1 MYAEHMPVIRDF
13 MRASPENFRRGV
25 IFVVLSIRQ
34 PITFVPDAMADVE
47 TNGIGSRAIWGHKL
61 DAFEYLADD
70 ARLEYLYAKVMHFAA
85 HNATA
90 DAIEA
95 LLEVPGLGIVKAAFV
110 AQLMGFDVACL
121 DSRNVKREKRNPR
134 AFRTDGKPPH
144 KLRHKIKRYLAETHG
159 KAEDYWNAWCEDVA
173 RVYDMTPEEISA
185 LHLCITERK
194 QFDLEETF

>member
-34 PITFVPDAMADVE
+34 PITFVPDAMIECEDR
-47 TNGIGSRAIWGHKL
+47 GISARCIWGHKI
-61 DAFEYLADD
+61 DAFEFLADPVK
-70 ARLEYLYAKVMHFAA
+70 LNNLWSQVC
-85 HNATA
+85 ATQDSA
-90 DAIEA
+90 TAIEA
-95 LLEVPGLGIVKAAFV
+95 LLHVPGLGIVKAAFV
-110 AQLMGFDVACL
+110 CQLMGFDVACL

-134 AFRTDGKPPH
+134 AFRTDGKAPA
-144 KLRHKIKRYLAETHG
+144 KLRAKIKRYLAETQG
-159 KAEDYWNAWCEDVA
+159 KAQYYWDAWCEDVA
-173 RVYDMTPEEISA
+173 ERYGMTPEEISA